1 MIFVA
6 LIFISDSS
14 GEERSALD
22 WALSLLWTEAPA
34 ADIDMEV
41 RIECCATFQSYVKY
55 VYIYVY

>member
-1 MIFVA
+1 MIFVV
-6 LIFISDSS
+6 LIFLYIYS

-41 RIECCATFQSYVKY
+41 RICCGTFQS
-55 VYIYVY
+55 

>member
-1 MIFVA
+1 MIFVV

-41 RIECCATFQSYVKY
+41 RIECSGTFQS
-55 VYIYVY
+55 

>member
-1 MIFVA
+1 MNRKGHNTVV

-22 WALSLLWTEAPA
+22 WALSLLWAEDPA

-41 RIECCATFQSYVKY
+41 RIWWNIPV
-55 VYIYVY
+55 